1 VDPRQEGRHG
11 QNRHAKRHPAE
22 PKQQQTDAKIR
33 RGLRGYTPHVS
44 AFLRST
50 YVRIKDRNLRE
61 RLFILVSFILTF
73 AFIRTVTHLQKAN
86 ILPDQHGPVH
96 IHHMVPGIISVL
108 IAGNVGIAFWSRKRL
123 RLAMAVLY
131 GVGAALTLDEFAL
144 WLYVKDV
151 YWAKQGRTSVD
162 AVILALTVL
171 GVVYVISAAH
181 DHVLVKRAVRRARS
195 SAA

>member
-1 VDPRQEGRHG
+1 
-11 QNRHAKRHPAE
+11 
-22 PKQQQTDAKIR
+22 
-33 RGLRGYTPHVS
+33 VS
-44 AFLRST
+44 DFLRST
-50 YVRIKDRNLRE
+50 YFRVRDRNLRE

-96 IHHMVPGIISVL
+96 IHHMVPGIISLL
-108 IAGNVGIAFWSRKRL
+108 IAGNVGIAFWNRGGL
-123 RLAMAVLY
+123 RLTMAILY
-131 GVGAALTLDEFAL
+131 GIGAALTLDEFAL

-162 AVILALTVL
+162 AVILTLTIL

-181 DHVLVKRAVRRARS
+181 DHVLVKRAVVKVRKARA
-195 SAA
+195 